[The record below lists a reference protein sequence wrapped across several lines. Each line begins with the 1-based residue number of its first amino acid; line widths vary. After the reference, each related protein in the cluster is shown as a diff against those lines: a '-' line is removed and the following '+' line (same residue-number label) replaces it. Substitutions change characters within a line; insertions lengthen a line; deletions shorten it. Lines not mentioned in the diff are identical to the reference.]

1 GLRFDLTLGSGWP
14 FGGPQV
20 QIGQAAGSLR
30 HERVKISESARRVPV
45 PNIVA
50 GEELIAVFL
59 ARAQGQSIVGESIRE
74 IIDVKD
80 GIVSLPASLEGR
92 DEVLFFISSRTGMQV
107 KRPAVGGEGFVLNH
121 LERAATDHYLDTV
134 GNRLMRAFGSTPPY
148 AIFCDSLEVYNQDW
162 TRDLLNEFRKRRGY
176 DLKPYL
182 PGLITDIGPKTAAI
196 RHDWGKTLTELLNE

>member
-1 GLRFDLTLGSGWP
+1 
-14 FGGPQV
+14 
-20 QIGQAAGSLR
+20 
-30 HERVKISESARRVPV
+30 
-45 PNIVA
+45 
-50 GEELIAVFL
+50 
-59 ARAQGQSIVGESIRE
+59 
-74 IIDVKD
+74 
-80 GIVSLPASLEGR
+80 SLEGR

-196 RHDWGKTLTELLNE
+196 RHDWGKTLTELLNERFLAPMRDWSQRNRTRFRIQCYGIPPAALSSN